1 MKESKQTIVTALNLA
16 IQKGCYSLDD
26 VAAIVDALRVVFPAE
41 DEEEKE

>member
-26 VAAIVDALRVVFPAE
+26 VAAIVDAIRDVFPAE
-41 DEEEKE
+41 EEKEKK